1 MGKDH
6 AAPILQGYK
15 PKPPGAGRDAKRA
28 VAALAVGAA
37 ALGGLWLALGA
48 RPGGAISGWTEATAS
63 IGPID
68 EVIQV
73 SGSVEMKRSRAVL
86 SPEAGTLTRR
96 IAEPGDWVTPAVVLG
111 RVEAP
116 ELDDSLAKALGDI
129 ATAGRELAVLDS
141 NRGFALER
149 EQIDGA
155 KKLRAVEDARAAL
168 ARARELEAAGTGT
181 AKEVADRNRAL
192 LEAEEAFA
200 LAELSRRET
209 AQSYA
214 FQRAALLDKID
225 TLNATRASLESR
237 IAALQLKS
245 PLSGRL
251 LSWRAA
257 EGDVVARNA
266 ALATVADTGEPEAVF
281 SLPEASASRVGP
293 GMKISVSVGG
303 TAYPGT
309 VVSVGRETAASSDL
323 GTTVQLVASFDGP
336 TPEFASGATA
346 SGEILVASK
355 PAATLLPRGPYLSSG
370 GSRAVYVIEGE
381 YAVKRAVSFGAS
393 RGGFVEALSGIEA
406 GERIITSDYREF
418 IDKDRVRLGG
428 AK

>member
-37 ALGGLWLALGA
+37 ALGGLWLALGT
-48 RPGGAISGWTEATAS
+48 RSGGAISGWTEATAS
-63 IGPID
+63 VGPID

-149 EQIDGA
+149 EEIDGA
-155 KKLRAVEDARAAL
+155 KKRRAVEDARAAL

-181 AKEVADRNRAL
+181 AKEVADRSRAL
-192 LEAEEAFA
+192 LEAEESLA
-200 LAELSRRET
+200 LAELGRRET
-209 AQSYA
+209 AQAYA
-214 FQRAALLDKID
+214 FQRAALSDKID

-237 IAALQLKS
+237 IAALQLRS
-245 PLSGRL
+245 PLAGRL

-323 GTTVQLVASFDGP
+323 GTTVRLVASFDGP

-355 PAATLLPRGPYLSSG
+355 PAAILLPRGPFLSSG
-370 GSRAVYVIEGE
+370 GSRAVYVIEGG

-428 AK
+428 VK